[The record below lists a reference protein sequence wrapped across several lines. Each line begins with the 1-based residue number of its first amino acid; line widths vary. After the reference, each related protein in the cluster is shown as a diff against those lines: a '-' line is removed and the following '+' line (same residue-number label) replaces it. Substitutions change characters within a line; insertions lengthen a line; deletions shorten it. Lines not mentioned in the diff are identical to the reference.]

1 MAGALVPAR
10 FIDTPEDAKP
20 LLFNLFQFDTIEAIV
35 RLCAEE
41 GMRSEDREDYA
52 AGWVVHRTFPPITVD
67 VAVMV
72 LDPDDDE
79 RVFEQE
85 VEMPLV
91 PGVTAFAMEQLL
103 DRYVERIRFDR
114 TSHSQTKRSPRDAGA
129 NRSEFLAVAPAPGI
143 PLLKHKRLTEVVTE
157 LREFLRMCSLSG
169 FTVHF

>member
-10 FIDTPEDAKP
+10 FIDTPEDAEP
-20 LLFNLFQFDTIEAIV
+20 LRFNLFQFDTIEAIV

-41 GMRSEDREDYA
+41 AMRSEDPEDYA
-52 AGWVVHRTFPPITVD
+52 AGWVVQRTFPPITVD

-72 LDPDDDE
+72 FDPDDDG

-91 PGVTAFAMEQLL
+91 PGVTASAMERLL
-103 DRYVERIRFDR
+103 DRYVDRIRFDR
-114 TSHSQTKRSPRDAGA
+114 TSHSQTKRSSRDAGA
-129 NRSEFLAVAPAPGI
+129 NRSGYLAIAPAPGI

-157 LREFLRMCSLSG
+157 LRDFLRMCANSG
-169 FTVHF
+169 FCVHF